1 MNENLLPQNDQNNN
15 FFPPVDP
22 NKITYYNS
30 EPVNS
35 PKYTDSDKSEDE
47 GISSYKINGYHPV
60 HIGEVLLERYIIM
73 QKLGYGH
80 FSTAWLA
87 LDTKFGTY
95 VAIKIQK
102 SAQQYID
109 AAYDEVEILQ
119 ELANHNFDPSW
130 LKSLKEYY
138 KDEPEILEELE
149 SVEHTNIVQLLNSF
163 IYYGQNGRHFCMV
176 FEIVGVTL
184 LELIKRYNYKG
195 IPLPFIRI
203 ITKQILIGLDFLH
216 RICHIIHTDLK
227 PENVLVCLTNEEL
240 KTIQE
245 TGHLEIEKAGKKK
258 KNKKNNNESQ
268 NDMSKNG
275 MSGKQMRKKR
285 NKFKKKQ
292 IKKLE
297 KMGLSPQEI
306 EIQLKIIMDKKEE
319 EENNKKEEEENNKK
333 DEEENNKK
341 DEEENNKKDEEEN
354 NKKEE
359 EENNKKDEEENN
371 KKEEEENNKKD
382 EEENN
387 KKDEEEN
394 NKKDEEESDEDSDI
408 EDYDIDDL
416 IERPRI
422 LSIPKINI
430 NVDDSEENI
439 EDEEEENLINLGIK
453 NPHFNVNLMD
463 YSKSLKAYLREKK
476 RIIQDDDYKKNM
488 ILQNEML
495 SKAKTEFEKE
505 KIKQNLKEKFNRK
518 GPEIS
523 PSIEVKICDVGNA
536 CWFNHHFSSIIQT
549 RQYRAPEVLLGIN
562 YNESSDIWSLAC
574 MVFELATG
582 DFLFD
587 PRKGDTYSKNDDH
600 LAQII
605 ELAGKMP
612 KNFALSGS
620 NSMKYFNKNG
630 KLKRIKKLVY
640 YPLIKVL
647 TEKYHFK
654 ENEAKAL
661 NDFIMPMLEYYP
673 NKRITAREL
682 LRHPWL
688 NMPANFDYKL
698 SDIEVEK
705 KKMIK
710 DNIKDDKIEEEEE
723 EDISK
728 LREVNSSD
736 ESIYGGDIEDNDE
749 GDNNDDDGEDGG
761 DDNPDKVLISNFNNS
776 FAEYGQFVDLT
787 SLDRANPQF
796 QKINKKKNN

>member
-1 MNENLLPQNDQNNN
+1 MNENLLPRNDQNNN
-15 FFPPVDP
+15 LLPLADP
-22 NKITYYNS
+22 NKITYYNL

-35 PKYTDSDKSEDE
+35 PKYTDSNKSEDE
-47 GISSYKINGYHPV
+47 GISDYKINGYHPV

-119 ELANHNFDPSW
+119 ELANHNFDPNW
-130 LKSLKEYY
+130 IKSLKEYY
-138 KDEPEILEELE
+138 KDEPEKLEELE
-149 SVEHTNIVQLLNSF
+149 TVEHTKVVQLLNSF

-195 IPLPFIRI
+195 IPLPYVRI
-203 ITKQILIGLDFLH
+203 ITKQVLIGLDFLH

-240 KTIQE
+240 KTIQG
-245 TGHLEIEKAGKKK
+245 TGHLEIEKADKKK
-258 KNKKNNNESQ
+258 TNKKNNNESQ
-268 NDMSKNG
+268 SDLNSNMQKNG
-275 MSGKQMRKKR
+275 MNGKQMRKKR

-306 EIQLKIIMDKKEE
+306 EKQLKEIMDKKEE
-319 EENNKKEEEENNKK
+319 EENNKK
-333 DEEENNKK
+333 DEGQN
-341 DEEENNKKDEEEN
+341 
-354 NKKEE
+354 
-359 EENNKKDEEENN
+359 
-371 KKEEEENNKKD
+371 
-382 EEENN
+382 
-387 KKDEEEN
+387 
-394 NKKDEEESDEDSDI
+394 DEDSDSGSDSDSDS

-416 IERPRI
+416 VKRPRI

-430 NVDDSEENI
+430 NKDDSEEEI
-439 EDEEEENLINLGIK
+439 DEEEENLINLGIK
-453 NPHFNVNLMD
+453 NPNYNINLMD
-463 YSKSLKAYLREKK
+463 YSKSLKAYLKEKK
-476 RIIQDDDYKKNM
+476 RILHDDNYRKNM
-488 ILQNEML
+488 ILQNEMI

-505 KIKQNLKEKFNRK
+505 KIMKNLKEKFSRR
-518 GPEIS
+518 GPEID

-549 RQYRAPEVLLGIN
+549 RQYRAPEVILGIN

-582 DFLFD
+582 DFLFE

-605 ELAGKMP
+605 ELVGKMP
-612 KNFALSGS
+612 KNFALCGS

-630 KLKRIKKLVY
+630 KLKRIRKLVY

-654 ENEAKAL
+654 EKEAKAL

-688 NMPANFDYKL
+688 KMPADFDYKI

-705 KKMIK
+705 KKMIQ
-710 DNIKDDKIEEEEE
+710 DNIKKDIIEEKEE

-728 LREVNSSD
+728 LKDVNSSD
-736 ESIYGGDIEDNDE
+736 DSLYGGDIEDNDE
-749 GDNNDDDGEDGG
+749 GDIYDENDGGDIG
-761 DDNPDKVLISNFNNS
+761 DDNPDKILISNFNNS

-796 QKINKKKNN
+796 NKLLKKEK